1 MKAEVCSTPGCRNR
15 ARPARTKCG
24 TCQDKA
30 NPLRYAYRHLKANA
44 KRRGKP
50 FDLTLAEFAEFAQRT
65 EHITCR
71 SRTATSYHIDRID
84 PTLGYTASNIQVL
97 TNRENVLKQRV
108 EGDWNPETRQMEF
121 WTVYHNPTPQPGD
134 EPPF

>member
-1 MKAEVCSTPGCRNR
+1 MKSVTCVTPGCRNS
-15 ARPARTKCG
+15 ARPRGAKCS
-24 TCQDKA
+24 TCQA
-30 NPLRYAYRHLKANA
+30 HVNPARYAYRHLKANA

-50 FDLTLAEFAEFAQRT
+50 FDLTLEQFTEFAQRT
-65 EHITCR
+65 EYLTR
-71 SRTATSYHIDRID
+71 RGRTASSYHIDRIN
-84 PTLGYTASNIQVL
+84 PEKGYTADNIQVL

-108 EGDWNPETRQMEF
+108 EGDWNPETHQMEF